1 MVEQMEEEVRE
12 ADLGGWF
19 NGMDQGLP
27 ESWSGPNSNGSELQD
42 GIRMTLLTTIGGQ
55 TLSNLVRV
63 LNSVI

>member
-1 MVEQMEEEVRE
+1 MEEEARE
-12 ADLGGWF
+12 AGLGGWF

-27 ESWSGPNSNGSELQD
+27 ESWSGPNSNGSKLQD